1 MPSLSASPA
10 LRRFRVLDLS
20 RVRAGP
26 TCVRMLAD
34 FGADVIRIE
43 PPPGVDPNEAMFAA
57 DRWSG
62 DFQNLNRNKRSLT
75 LNLKKPEGLEVFRR
89 LVAGADVV
97 VENWRPDVKAR
108 LGVDYASL
116 RALNPRIILA
126 SISGFGQTGP
136 YAGRPGFDQIV
147 QGMGGLMSVTGLPG
161 QGPVR
166 AGLAVADSST
176 GLYTAIGIL
185 TALLERE
192 VSGEGQWVHA
202 SLLHAQIAMMDF
214 QGARY
219 LNDGDVP
226 VQEGNDHPTSSPMGL
241 FQAQDGAF
249 NLGASG
255 EGNWKR
261 FCQALG
267 RQDWLADPE
276 FQTEKLRVRHRQ
288 RLNTEIQAVFERES
302 VAYWVDVLNAAGVP
316 AGPVYNVPQM
326 FEDAQVRHLDVAR
339 PCQAW
344 QGGERTFITQPV
356 TLERTPADIERTAP
370 GWGSTRM
377 KSCAKPATKSRIFA
391 DCMTRALS
399 EMERTMNEY
408 PPGRIVADRQG
419 GVLRVRICNPARF
432 NAMSL
437 SMWQALH
444 TAVREA
450 QADETL
456 RAIVLHGEGD
466 RAFVSGADISEFG
479 QQRNDPAQ
487 VARYDQA
494 VSAAQNA
501 LADSRIP
508 TIAVIQG
515 ICMGGGMALAL
526 ACDLRYCNASA
537 RFRMAAA
544 RLGLGYALDGVK
556 RMRDMLGAARTMDL
570 FLTARTFDGGE
581 AARIG
586 LVHEMF
592 ADSAFAGETQSRIE
606 AVAGNAPLTMYAARL
621 ALRHLLNAEPAA
633 SEVEQAV
640 QQCFGSADYREGQAA
655 FRERRPPVFKGR

>member
-43 PPPGVDPNEAMFAA
+43 PPPGIDPNEAMFAA

-97 VENWRPDVKAR
+97 VENWRPDVKQR

-176 GLYTAIGIL
+176 GLYAAIGIL

-214 QGARY
+214 QVARY

-241 FQAQDGAF
+241 FRARDGAF

-267 RQDWLADPE
+267 RGDWLADPDY
-276 FQTEKLRVRHRQ
+276 QNEKLRVRHRQ
-288 RLNTEIQAVFERES
+288 RLNAEIQAVFEREP
-302 VAYWVDVLNAAGVP
+302 VAHWVELLNAAGVP
-316 AGPVYNVPQM
+316 AGPVYTVPQM
-326 FEDAQVRHLDVAR
+326 FEDAQVRHLGVAR
-339 PCQAW
+339 RCAAW
-344 QGGERTFITQPV
+344 QGGERTLITQPV
-356 TLERTPADIERTAP
+356 TLTRTPAEIERTAP
-370 GWGSTRM
+370 GWGEHT
-377 KSCAKPATKSRIFA
+377 
-391 DCMTRALS
+391 D
-399 EMERTMNEY
+399 E
-408 PPGRIVADRQG
+408 
-419 GVLRVRICNPARF
+419 VLREAGYGDQDIRR
-432 NAMSL
+432 
-437 SMWQALH
+437 LH
-444 TAVREA
+444 EA
-450 QADETL
+450 
-456 RAIVLHGEGD
+456 
-466 RAFVSGADISEFG
+466 
-479 QQRNDPAQ
+479 
-487 VARYDQA
+487 
-494 VSAAQNA
+494 
-501 LADSRIP
+501 
-508 TIAVIQG
+508 
-515 ICMGGGMALAL
+515 
-526 ACDLRYCNASA
+526 
-537 RFRMAAA
+537 
-544 RLGLGYALDGVK
+544 GV
-556 RMRDMLGAARTMDL
+556 
-570 FLTARTFDGGE
+570 
-581 AARIG
+581 
-586 LVHEMF
+586 V
-592 ADSAFAGETQSRIE
+592 
-606 AVAGNAPLTMYAARL
+606 
-621 ALRHLLNAEPAA
+621 
-633 SEVEQAV
+633 
-640 QQCFGSADYREGQAA
+640 
-655 FRERRPPVFKGR
+655 